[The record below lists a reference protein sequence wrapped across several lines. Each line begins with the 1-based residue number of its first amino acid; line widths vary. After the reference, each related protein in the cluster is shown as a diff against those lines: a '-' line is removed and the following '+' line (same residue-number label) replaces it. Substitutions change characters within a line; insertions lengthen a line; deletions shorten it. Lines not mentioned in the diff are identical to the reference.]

1 MISTAISSF
10 VASIQ
15 PSTSILRSNA
25 VKRREA
31 FSHAAQLA
39 NQEIAARTEIGDIT
53 TTGHPI
59 VDRALAWVGSA
70 YYLDGGCSSS
80 GAFDSSG
87 LVAYAVQ
94 GLYQR
99 LGTTWTFV
107 SDQTRRNT
115 MPWTVIP
122 KPGDV
127 VVVHDTSQSHTHTGI
142 LFDPWKMVQMYDEQ
156 IGVINF
162 HFDPDIFRICRYVG
176 D

>member
-10 VASIQ
+10 VASSQ
-15 PSTSILRSNA
+15 PSASILRSNA
-25 VKRREA
+25 AKRRNA
-31 FSHAAQLA
+31 FSRAAQLA
-39 NQEIAARTEIGDIT
+39 NEELAARSVSGVIM

-59 VDRALAWVGSA
+59 VDRALAWAGSA
-70 YYLDGGCSSS
+70 YYQEGGCSSS

-127 VVVHDTSQSHTHTGI
+127 VVVHNTSQSHTHAGI
-142 LFDPWKMVQMYDEQ
+142 LFDPWKMVQMYNEQ
-156 IGVINF
+156 LGVVNF
-162 HFDPDIFRICRYVG
+162 HFDPNKFRICRYVG